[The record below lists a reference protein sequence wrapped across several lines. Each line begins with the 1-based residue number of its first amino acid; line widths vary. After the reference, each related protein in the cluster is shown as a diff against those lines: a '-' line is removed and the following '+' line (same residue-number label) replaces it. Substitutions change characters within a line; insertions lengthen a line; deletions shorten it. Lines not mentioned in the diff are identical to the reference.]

1 MLAGAGRPDP
11 WLFDYGGSK
20 KWWELRGRAER
31 VEIDIAICDDVPGLA
46 APDPAL
52 PISIESYL

>member
-1 MLAGAGRPDP
+1 MVGTERE
-11 WLFDYGGSK
+11 S
-20 KWWELRGRAER
+20 RAEN
-31 VEIDIAICDDVPGLA
+31 VKVDIAMRDSVPGLA